1 MARPAAKADGVAAWA
16 ALSARYDGNTKEAR
30 RSCRE
35 NLLHASM
42 KSGRD
47 PTDFIAEVD
56 DLRVRLEDLGE
67 QVSDDLIED
76 VILRSLPKEHDLLRQ
91 QSHSDRAF
99 DLQKIKSTAVNM
111 FIDEFSRNTS
121 SDPTVA
127 GRRVAMAVASRRQS
141 LQTWQR
147 EEALEE
153 EQRGGKEQ

>member
-1 MARPAAKADGVAAWA
+1 M
-16 ALSARYDGNTKEAR
+16 
-30 RSCRE
+30 
-35 NLLHASM
+35 
-42 KSGRD
+42 
-47 PTDFIAEVD
+47 
-56 DLRVRLEDLGE
+56 GE

-76 VILRSLPKEHDLLRQ
+76 VILRGLPKEYDLLRQ